1 MALTISVD
9 LGGRTPEPITWS
21 KELAKKKLI
30 EYLFVDYLDEQK
42 YGKEY
47 NLIKR
52 FSRIYSPKKVA
63 KNSKALQGFT
73 KTAYKDIFKEALT
86 SIEGEKI
93 EQLIEPL
100 QLKKEFEDF
109 TKSEKGQEVI
119 KEEIND
125 LSDKVLARIYEDTE
139 KMKSAEL
146 EKDRGLPEDE
156 AKAYFTKIMKVEDK
170 RIKEDLVRKY
180 TIDGMGDFGNK
191 ENIKLKKLKQLGFKD
206 IGLVSKQKKESLLG
220 DDGGRLSLEDTKDVY
235 GDSAYRFQKVLFGQD
250 KVFGAKSEDT
260 NKIIEGTGEEL
271 KSVSD
276 ALMIK
281 FGYDWEQKN
290 EDKVKQYQELQKP
303 FLKLKKIIDRYRDVL
318 MREVEPM
325 LEGEDEEAK
334 SLQEI
339 YNLYSRGNKKLGDEY
354 TITLDGKLQGI
365 PEALGELFL
374 VVFPDEPAGS
384 KVYEEHRNVLKLITM
399 IGRKR
404 RSFVS
409 RDTDKNDYKVN
420 ILRVEKDEDGK
431 NVTVSTLKEQ
441 INNIQKEKTK
451 YAKAQIKKLETANPL
466 FADLDEDEKKNALNR
481 YGSAEAYDE
490 AQKAKETGAVSRK
503 GLADKIS
510 KKASKMFNSKD
521 EVFDYFKNQLT
532 DLNAVYFIQL
542 TIKNKQEK
550 GKSKGF
556 SIRSNK
562 DEGKSEM
569 IKKKIVFERSF
580 AKDIARVSRE
590 DKTDYKEIQKASGLI
605 NNLKRGLNLLR
616 NTGSE

>member
-1 MALTISVD
+1 MALTINVD

-63 KNSKALQGFT
+63 KNSRAVKGFT
-73 KTAYKDIFKEALT
+73 KSAYKDIFKEALT

-100 QLKKEFEDF
+100 ELKKEFEEF
-109 TKSEKGQEVI
+109 TKSEKGKEVI

-206 IGLVSKQKKESLLG
+206 IGLVSKKKKESLLS
-220 DDGGRLSLEDTKDVY
+220 DVGRTSLKDVEDIY

-260 NKIIEGTGEEL
+260 DKEGEDTDKEGEDTIKIIEGTGEEL

-276 ALMIK
+276 SLMIK
-281 FGYDWEQKN
+281 YGYDWEQKN

-339 YNLYSRGNKKLGDEY
+339 YNIYSRGNKKLGDEY
-354 TITLDGKLQGI
+354 TITLDGELKTI

-374 VVFPDEPAGS
+374 AVFPDEPAGS
-384 KVYEEHRNVLKLITM
+384 KVYEEHKNVLKLITM
-399 IGRKR
+399 IGRKK

-409 RDTDKNDYKVN
+409 RDIDKNDYKVD
-420 ILRVEKDEDGK
+420 ILRVEKDADGK
-431 NVTVSTLKEQ
+431 NISVSTLKEQ

-451 YAKAQIKKLETANPL
+451 YAKAQMKKLE
-466 FADLDEDEKKNALNR
+466 EKTIGYEVKPSRAL
-481 YGSAEAYDE
+481 
-490 AQKAKETGAVSRK
+490 Q
-503 GLADKIS
+503 
-510 KKASKMFNSKD
+510 KKASKMFNSKK
-521 EVFDYFKNQLT
+521 EVFDFFKSQLT

-542 TIKNKQEK
+542 TIKHKQEK
-550 GKSKGF
+550 GKSKGY

>member
-1 MALTISVD
+1 MALTINVD

-47 NLIKR
+47 DLIKR

-63 KNSKALQGFT
+63 KNSRALKGFT
-73 KTAYKDIFKEALT
+73 KSAYKDIFKEALT
-86 SIEGEKI
+86 SVEGEKI

-100 QLKKEFEDF
+100 ELKKEFEEF
-109 TKSEKGQEVI
+109 TKSEKGKEVI

-156 AKAYFTKIMKVEDK
+156 AKAYFTKIMEVEDK

-180 TIDGMGDFGNK
+180 TIDGIGDFGKK

-206 IGLVSKQKKESLLG
+206 IGLVSKKKKESLLG
-220 DDGGRLSLEDTKDVY
+220 DDGGRLSLEDTKDIY
-235 GDSAYRFQKVLFGQD
+235 GDSAYRFQKVPFGKD
-250 KVFGAKSEDT
+250 EAFGGEKDA
-260 NKIIEGTGEEL
+260 TGEEL

-281 FGYDWEQKN
+281 FGYEWEDN
-290 EDKVKQYQELQKP
+290 NDDKVKQYQELQKP

-339 YNLYSRGNKKLGDEY
+339 YNVYSRGNKKLGAEY
-354 TITLDGKLQGI
+354 TITLDGELKTI

-384 KVYEEHRNVLKLITM
+384 KVYEEHKDVLKLITM
-399 IGRKR
+399 IGKKK

-420 ILRVEKDEDGK
+420 ILRVEKDADGK
-431 NVTVSTLKEQ
+431 NITVSTLKEQ
-441 INNIQKEKTK
+441 INKIQKEKTQ
-451 YAKAQIKKLETANPL
+451 YAKAQIKKLEM
-466 FADLDEDEKKNALNR
+466 KKIGREVKPSRAL
-481 YGSAEAYDE
+481 
-490 AQKAKETGAVSRK
+490 Q
-503 GLADKIS
+503 
-510 KKASKMFNSKD
+510 KKASKMFESKG

-542 TIKNKQEK
+542 TIKKKQEK
-550 GKSKGF
+550 GKSKGY

-580 AKDIARVSRE
+580 ASSIARVSRE
-590 DKTDYKEIQKASGLI
+590 DKTGYREIQKASGLI

>member
-1 MALTISVD
+1 LALTINVD

-63 KNSKALQGFT
+63 KNSRALKGFT
-73 KTAYKDIFKEALT
+73 KSAYKDIFKEALT

-100 QLKKEFEDF
+100 ELKKEFEEF
-109 TKSEKGQEVI
+109 TKSEKGKEVI

-146 EKDRGLPEDE
+146 EKDRGLSEDE
-156 AKAYFTKIMKVEDK
+156 AEAYFTKIMEVEDK

-180 TIDGMGDFGNK
+180 TIDGIDDFGKNK

-206 IGLVSKQKKESLLG
+206 IGLISKKKKESLLG
-220 DDGGRLSLEDTKDVY
+220 DDGGRLSLEDTKDIY
-235 GDSAYRFQKVLFGQD
+235 GDSAYRFQKVLFGKD
-250 KVFGAKSEDT
+250 EAFGGEKDA
-260 NKIIEGTGEEL
+260 TGEEL

-281 FGYDWEQKN
+281 FGYEWEQKN

-339 YNLYSRGNKKLGDEY
+339 YNLYSRGNKKLDADY

-374 VVFPDEPAGS
+374 AVFPDEPAGS
-384 KVYEEHRNVLKLITM
+384 KVYEEHKNVLKLITM
-399 IGRKR
+399 IGRKK

-409 RDTDKNDYKVN
+409 RDTDKNDYKVD
-420 ILRVEKDEDGK
+420 ILRVEKDADGK
-431 NVTVSTLKEQ
+431 NITVSTLKEQ
-441 INNIQKEKTK
+441 INKIQKEKTQ
-451 YAKAQIKKLETANPL
+451 YAKAEIKELE
-466 FADLDEDEKKNALNR
+466 EKTIGYEVKPSRAL
-481 YGSAEAYDE
+481 
-490 AQKAKETGAVSRK
+490 Q
-503 GLADKIS
+503 
-510 KKASKMFNSKD
+510 KKASKMFDSKK
-521 EVFDYFKNQLT
+521 EVFDFFKSQLT

-550 GKSKGF
+550 GKSKGY

-580 AKDIARVSRE
+580 ASSVARVSRE
-590 DKTDYKEIQKASGLI
+590 NKTDYKEIQKASGLI

>member
-1 MALTISVD
+1 MALTINVD
-9 LGGRTPEPITWS
+9 LGGRTPEPIIWS
-21 KELAKKKLI
+21 KDLAKKKLI

-63 KNSKALQGFT
+63 KNSRALKGFT
-73 KTAYKDIFKEALT
+73 KSAYKDIFKEALT

-100 QLKKEFEDF
+100 ELKKEFEEF
-109 TKSEKGQEVI
+109 TKSEKGKEVI
-119 KEEIND
+119 REEIND

-206 IGLVSKQKKESLLG
+206 IGLVSKKKKESLLG

-235 GDSAYRFQKVLFGQD
+235 GDSAYRFQKVLFGKD
-250 KVFGAKSEDT
+250 EAFGGEKDA
-260 NKIIEGTGEEL
+260 TGEEL

-281 FGYDWEQKN
+281 FGYEWEENN
-290 EDKVKQYQELQKP
+290 EDRVKQYQELQKP

-354 TITLDGKLQGI
+354 IITLDGKLQGI

-374 VVFPDEPAGS
+374 AVFPDEPAGS
-384 KVYEEHRNVLKLITM
+384 KVYEEHKNVLKLIKM

-409 RDTDKNDYKVN
+409 RDTDKNDYKVD
-420 ILRVEKDEDGK
+420 ILRVEKDGDGK
-431 NVTVSTLKEQ
+431 NITVSTLKEQ
-441 INNIQKEKTK
+441 INKIQREKTQ
-451 YAKAQIKKLETANPL
+451 YAKAQIKKLEM
-466 FADLDEDEKKNALNR
+466 KKIGREVKPSRAL
-481 YGSAEAYDE
+481 
-490 AQKAKETGAVSRK
+490 Q
-503 GLADKIS
+503 
-510 KKASKMFNSKD
+510 KKASKMFESKG

-550 GKSKGF
+550 GKSKGY

-590 DKTDYKEIQKASGLI
+590 DKTGYKEIQKASGLI

>member
-170 RIKEDLVRKY
+170 KIKEDLVRKY

-220 DDGGRLSLEDTKDVY
+220 DDGGRLSLEDTKDIY
-235 GDSAYRFQKVLFGQD
+235 GDSAYRFQKVLFGKD
-250 KVFGAKSEDT
+250 EAFGGEKDA
-260 NKIIEGTGEEL
+260 TGEEL

-281 FGYDWEQKN
+281 FGYEWEQKN

-374 VVFPDEPAGS
+374 AVFPDEPAGS
-384 KVYEEHRNVLKLITM
+384 KVYEEHRNVLKLIKM

-409 RDTDKNDYKVN
+409 RDTDKNDYKVD
-420 ILRVEKDEDGK
+420 ILRVEKDGDGK
-431 NVTVSTLKEQ
+431 NITVSTLKEQ
-441 INNIQKEKTK
+441 INQIQKEKTK
-451 YAKAQIKKLETANPL
+451 YAKAKMKKLE
-466 FADLDEDEKKNALNR
+466 KKTIGYEVKPSRAL
-481 YGSAEAYDE
+481 
-490 AQKAKETGAVSRK
+490 Q
-503 GLADKIS
+503 
-510 KKASKMFNSKD
+510 KKASEMFKSKD
-521 EVFDYFKNQLT
+521 EVFDFFKSQLT

-550 GKSKGF
+550 GKSKGY

-590 DKTDYKEIQKASGLI
+590 DKKDYKEIQKASGLI

>member
-235 GDSAYRFQKVLFGQD
+235 GDSAYRFQKVLFGKD
-250 KVFGAKSEDT
+250 EAFGGEKDA
-260 NKIIEGTGEEL
+260 TGEEL

-281 FGYDWEQKN
+281 FGYEWEQNN

-354 TITLDGKLQGI
+354 TITLDGKLQTI

-374 VVFPDEPAGS
+374 AVFPDEPAGS
-384 KVYEEHRNVLKLITM
+384 KVYEEHKNVLKLIKM

-409 RDTDKNDYKVN
+409 RDTDKNDYKVD
-420 ILRVEKDEDGK
+420 ILRVEKGGDGK
-431 NVTVSTLKEQ
+431 NITVSTLKEQ
-441 INNIQKEKTK
+441 INKIQKEKTK
-451 YAKAQIKKLETANPL
+451 YAKAQIKKLEMKTIGHEVKPSR
-466 FADLDEDEKKNALNR
+466 AL
-481 YGSAEAYDE
+481 
-490 AQKAKETGAVSRK
+490 Q
-503 GLADKIS
+503 
-510 KKASKMFNSKD
+510 KKASKMFKSKN
-521 EVFDYFKNQLT
+521 EVFDFFKSQLT

-556 SIRSNK
+556 SVRSNK

>member
-1 MALTISVD
+1 MALTINVD

-63 KNSKALQGFT
+63 KNSRALKEFT

-86 SIEGEKI
+86 SIEGESI
-93 EQLIEPL
+93 GQLIEPL
-100 QLKKEFEDF
+100 ELKKEFEDF

-146 EKDRGLPEDE
+146 EKDRGLSEDE

-170 RIKEDLVRKY
+170 TIKEDLVRKY
-180 TIDGMGDFGNK
+180 TIDGISDFGKK

-206 IGLVSKQKKESLLG
+206 IGLVSKKKKESLLG

-235 GDSAYRFQKVLFGQD
+235 GDSAYRFQKVLFGKD
-250 KVFGAKSEDT
+250 EAFGGEKDA
-260 NKIIEGTGEEL
+260 TGEEL

-281 FGYDWEQKN
+281 FGYEWEQKN

-374 VVFPDEPAGS
+374 AVFPNEPAGS
-384 KVYEEHRNVLKLITM
+384 KVYEEHRNVLKLIKM

-409 RDTDKNDYKVN
+409 RDTDKNDYKVD
-420 ILRVEKDEDGK
+420 ILRVEEDGDGK
-431 NVTVSTLKEQ
+431 NITVSTLKEQ
-441 INNIQKEKTK
+441 INQIQKDKTK

-466 FADLDEDEKKNALNR
+466 FADLGKDKKKDALNR

-490 AQKAKETGAVSRK
+490 AQEIKERGTKARA

-510 KKASKMFNSKD
+510 KKASEMFKSKD
-521 EVFDYFKNQLT
+521 EVFNYFKNQLT

-542 TIKNKQEK
+542 TIKNKREK
-550 GKSKGF
+550 GKSKGY

-580 AKDIARVSRE
+580 ASNIARVSRE

>member
-119 KEEIND
+119 REEINN

-156 AKAYFTKIMKVEDK
+156 AKAYFTKIMKVEEK
-170 RIKEDLVRKY
+170 RKKEDLVRKY

-206 IGLVSKQKKESLLG
+206 IGLITKQKKESLLA

-235 GDSAYRFQKVLFGQD
+235 GDSAYRFQKVLFGKD
-250 KVFGAKSEDT
+250 EAFGGEKDA
-260 NKIIEGTGEEL
+260 TGEEL

-281 FGYDWEQKN
+281 FGYEWEQNN
-290 EDKVKQYQELQKP
+290 EDKVSQYQELQKP

-339 YNLYSRGNKKLGDEY
+339 YNLYSRGNKKLDTDY
-354 TITLDGKLQGI
+354 TITLDGKLQTI

-374 VVFPDEPAGS
+374 AVFPDEPAGS
-384 KVYEEHRNVLKLITM
+384 KVYEEHRNVLKLIKM

-409 RDTDKNDYKVN
+409 RDTDKNDYKVD
-420 ILRVEKDEDGK
+420 ILRVEKGGDGK
-431 NVTVSTLKEQ
+431 NITVSTLKEQ
-441 INNIQKEKTK
+441 INKIQKEKTK
-451 YAKAQIKKLETANPL
+451 YAKAQIKKLEMKTIGHEVKPSR
-466 FADLDEDEKKNALNR
+466 AL
-481 YGSAEAYDE
+481 
-490 AQKAKETGAVSRK
+490 Q
-503 GLADKIS
+503 
-510 KKASKMFNSKD
+510 KKASKMFKSKN
-521 EVFDYFKNQLT
+521 EVFDFFKSQLT

-556 SIRSNK
+556 SVRSNK

>member
-1 MALTISVD
+1 MALTINVD

-63 KNSKALQGFT
+63 KNSRVLKGFT
-73 KTAYKDIFKEALT
+73 KSAYKDIFKEALT

-100 QLKKEFEDF
+100 ELKKEFEEF

-119 KEEIND
+119 KEEIDD

-156 AKAYFTKIMKVEDK
+156 AKAYFTKIMKVEEK
-170 RIKEDLVRKY
+170 RIKEDLVKKY

-206 IGLVSKQKKESLLG
+206 IGLVSKKKKESLLA
-220 DDGGRLSLEDTKDVY
+220 DGGRTSLKDVEDIY
-235 GDSAYRFQKVLFGQD
+235 GDSAYRFQKVLFGKD
-250 KVFGAKSEDT
+250 EAFGGEKAA
-260 NKIIEGTGEEL
+260 TGEEL

-276 ALMIK
+276 SLMIK

-354 TITLDGKLQGI
+354 TITLDGELQGI

-374 VVFPDEPAGS
+374 AVFPDEPAGS
-384 KVYEEHRNVLKLITM
+384 KVYEEHKNVLKLITM
-399 IGRKR
+399 IGRKK

-409 RDTDKNDYKVN
+409 RDIDKNDYKVD
-420 ILRVEKDEDGK
+420 ILRVEQGADGK
-431 NVTVSTLKEQ
+431 NITVSTLKEQ

-451 YAKAQIKKLETANPL
+451 YAKAQIKELEMKTIGREVKPSR
-466 FADLDEDEKKNALNR
+466 AL
-481 YGSAEAYDE
+481 
-490 AQKAKETGAVSRK
+490 Q
-503 GLADKIS
+503 
-510 KKASKMFNSKD
+510 KKASKMFDSKK
-521 EVFDYFKNQLT
+521 EVFDFFKNQLT

-550 GKSKGF
+550 GKSKGY

-590 DKTDYKEIQKASGLI
+590 DKTGYKEIQKASGLI